1 MWRKA
6 RNSAKKY
13 DNTLRAQQKAKDGS
27 KLNEDQ
33 QEKVRNLEEYKRSVM
48 DSIDTLTLFTKHYK
62 EPQDLGEEDEN
73 EGVEEMK
80 N

>member
-1 MWRKA
+1 
-6 RNSAKKY
+6 
-13 DNTLRAQQKAKDGS
+13 
-27 KLNEDQ
+27 
-33 QEKVRNLEEYKRSVM
+33 M

-80 N
+80 NQGAEQEEDNDMYDD